1 MRWQGQGRAPAD
13 VPGTW
18 LSAGYRYVLD
28 TEGLSV
34 RIGQMV
40 LEGTDGAPSAGAIGT
55 AFDPAR
61 PPAGFTL
68 CHNGHC
74 HATDGRLVPYEQVP
88 MEAARAAGTLVTRSF
103 ADLLPQGILAAVG
116 PGVPEVRQ
124 NLSCG
129 RCAMPEG
136 QLVSV
141 ALPISGMTLSGTVTS
156 RDPGAPLV
164 GGTRRF
170 ALDLQ
175 DVDLRLRD
183 AVSLS
188 LRWTRPERVGVE
200 AVVVLPESLLDALP
214 WQESAAGLPAGTLRP
229 VAEPAFREALLTAL
243 SKSLLDVRL
252 LFPTP

>member
-1 MRWQGQGRAPAD
+1 MAVVLVAAGCATLPGEGFGVVTDASLVMRWQGQGRAPAD

-40 LEGTDGAPSAGAIGT
+40 LEGTDGASSAGAIGT
-55 AFDPAR
+55 VFDPAR

-124 NLSCG
+124 TMSCG

-141 ALPISGMTLSGTVTS
+141 ALPISAVTLSGTVTS

-183 AVSLS
+183 AVALS
-188 LRWTRPERVGVE
+188 LRWIRPEQV
-200 AVVVLPESLLDALP
+200 
-214 WQESAAGLPAGTLRP
+214 
-229 VAEPAFREALLTAL
+229 
-243 SKSLLDVRL
+243 
-252 LFPTP
+252 